1 MADPSEYGDVLGG
14 FEAKKLQRS
23 KTKKQ
28 KVGLMR
34 EPTCKADC
42 RWSPTPTVPV
52 ELFRTNLKS
61 PERHIPF
68 SAVFAG
74 GNLCDFLTS
83 FRVLF
88 EVVFLI
94 AMSSPLRRTDSFPVG
109 ISQMKAE
116 ENRRR
121 AWMDGCEKNESFLQ
135 KIGESFGIRPKAD
148 CGGLD
153 SLSMFILP
161 ALL

>member
-1 MADPSEYGDVLGG
+1 
-14 FEAKKLQRS
+14 
-23 KTKKQ
+23 
-28 KVGLMR
+28 MR

-83 FRVLF
+83 FRVLLK
-88 EVVFLI
+88 VVFLI
-94 AMSSPLRRTDSFPVG
+94 AMSSPLRRTYSFPVG

-121 AWMDGCEKNESFLQ
+121 AWMDGCEKNESL
-135 KIGESFGIRPKAD
+135 KAD

-161 ALL
+161 ALLWRRRHYTNPTVKL

>member
-1 MADPSEYGDVLGG
+1 MVSRQKNCSVPKP
-14 FEAKKLQRS
+14 KKL
-23 KTKKQ
+23 

-52 ELFRTNLKS
+52 ELFRTDLKS

>member
-1 MADPSEYGDVLGG
+1 M
-14 FEAKKLQRS
+14 
-23 KTKKQ
+23 
-28 KVGLMR
+28 
-34 EPTCKADC
+34 
-42 RWSPTPTVPV
+42 PV
-52 ELFRTNLKS
+52 ELFRANPKS
-61 PERHIPF
+61 PERDIPS

-94 AMSSPLRRTDSFPVG
+94 SMSSQLRRTDSFPVG

-121 AWMDGCEKNESFLQ
+121 EWMDGWEK
-135 KIGESFGIRPKAD
+135 KTKAF
-148 CGGLD
+148 C
-153 SLSMFILP
+153 
-161 ALL
+161 